1 MPEENMTQ
9 EEVRNSI
16 KAAFDS
22 VNLINGI
29 VAGTQMQNESTQEK
43 KDTIELN
50 VGHLNIMNGK
60 TWFTMDLLAQKMK
73 TLMLLSQMVMIS
85 SQLINFIID

>member
-29 VAGTQMQNESTQEK
+29 VAGTQMQNESIQEK
-43 KDTIELN
+43 KDTIERN

-60 TWFTMDLLAQKMK
+60 TWFTAGLTGTEDEDIDAA
-73 TLMLLSQMVMIS
+73 IS
-85 SQLINFIID
+85 DGNDFIAAN

>member
-9 EEVRNSI
+9 EEVRNNI

-29 VAGTQMQNESTQEK
+29 VAGTQMQNETIQEK
-43 KDTIELN
+43 KDTVERN
-50 VGHLNIMNGK
+50 VGHLDIMNGK
-60 TWFTMDLLAQKMK
+60 TWFTDGL
-73 TLMLLSQMVMIS
+73 TGTEGDDIS
-85 SQLINFIID
+85 ASITSGNAFIAAN